1 MIFIQSLI
9 MNVESRMI
17 FLRRRERY
25 SKDSGKVSVLF
36 APGAL
41 FLSSVREDLFAL
53 DGELSVNVRERAN
66 EGVLVGHDQFS
77 LPARLVVLEFALVD
91 LARQER

>member
-1 MIFIQSLI
+1 MIFIQSFI
-9 MNVESRMI
+9 MNFESSMI
-17 FLRRRERY
+17 FLHRLERY

-36 APGAL
+36 APRAL
-41 FLSSVREDLFAL
+41 FLSSVREDFFAL
-53 DGELSVNVRERAN
+53 DGELSVNVRECAN
-66 EGVLVGHDQFS
+66 VGVLIGHDQFS